1 MIILSNSKKSKRM
14 LDKVKNFLNEARTV
28 LPDLIQTGTKDAV
41 ALYIIEL
48 LEMKTNM
55 QGEVV
60 ERRIAEE
67 ELKIEANIIIN
78 KLKIS
83 ISDATNDDGKKM
95 FSNETARNAQLQSEL
110 IVNKEYR
117 EMLEKTKAIYAEN
130 FEDERF
136 ISVLN
141 SIVSFASS
149 R

>member
-1 MIILSNSKKSKRM
+1 M